1 MKNDIVRFVFILGVL
16 VCAGAAEV
24 MLPDIGGVGFP
35 LLLTVALLAA
45 EVWSSRFWVLTALA
59 AGALED
65 ALCSLPFAASISFF
79 LTAAFAARLSSAPG
93 AVTVLAY
100 PLFQLW
106 AGILSPGGNSFA
118 CRTKQYGKAA
128 FYSRRRTR
136 RGRRRG
142 CCGGRHDRE

>member
-16 VCAGAAEV
+16 VCAGTAEV

-118 CRTKQYGKAA
+118 RFALAFPVSALTVALAAPLFRYLRGKAGVDA
-128 FYSRRRTR
+128 R
-136 RGRRRG
+136 
-142 CCGGRHDRE
+142 